1 MKGDNTMKAKIIR
14 NMYTWG
20 TKTEIGD
27 WEKFIAILLVGL
39 TIITMAVSANASA
52 VHFVADY
59 EEYSTVMKVTDID
72 LDNDIVY
79 VENWNGNVYSFY
91 GVEDW
96 FVGDYCSLVMG
107 NNYTADITDDT
118 IISIRYERIDLL
130 AQR

>member
-1 MKGDNTMKAKIIR
+1 MKTKIMR
-14 NMYTWG
+14 GMYTWG
-20 TKTEIGD
+20 TKTEISD

-59 EEYSTVMKVTDID
+59 EEYSAVMKVTAID
-72 LDNDIVY
+72 LDNDTVF
-79 VENWNGNVYSFY
+79 VENWAGHVYSFY

-96 FVGDYCSLVMG
+96 MEGDYCSLVMG
-107 NNYTADITDDT
+107 NNYTNEIEDDV
-118 IISIRYERIDLL
+118 IKSIRYERIDLL